1 MIETVIFDLDGLL
14 IDSER
19 SFYEMDERFLK
30 RFGKSFTLEEYVK
43 DYCGRTV
50 NANIERF
57 IVKYD
62 LPITLGEGLL
72 IINEEIAKETTKG
85 IPLKKGALELLQYLK
100 EKGYKV
106 ALATSSVKERALTL
120 LSKNGVD
127 SYFDDYVF
135 GPEVKRGKPYPDVFY
150 KAAAKVGS
158 DPLNCLVL
166 EDSEAGI
173 KAASSAGMSVIC
185 IPDLKV
191 PSDPFCKMADA
202 ILTSLF
208 DVIDYLKVKE

>member
-1 MIETVIFDLDGLL
+1 M
-14 IDSER
+14 
-19 SFYEMDERFLK
+19 
-30 RFGKSFTLEEYVK
+30 
-43 DYCGRTV
+43 
-50 NANIERF
+50 
-57 IVKYD
+57 
-62 LPITLGEGLL
+62 

-85 IPLKKGALELLQYLK
+85 IPLKRGALELLQYLK
-100 EKGYKV
+100 EKGYKI

-135 GPEVKRGKPYPDVFY
+135 GPEVKHGKPYPDVFC

-173 KAASSAGMSVIC
+173 KAACSAGMSVIC

-191 PSDPFCKMADA
+191 PSDPFFKMADA

-208 DVIDYLKVKE
+208 DVIAYLKVKE

>member
-158 DPLNCLVL
+158 DPLNCLFL

-208 DVIDYLKVKE
+208 DVIDYLKMKK